1 MGEVVIAVAKE
12 VIINILVKEVVK
24 RVLKKQLRAN
34 IIIRESHYINEYNVV
49 YFGGYYERVEKR
61 VVKGSNSQIF
71 RLGKGDGVK
80 IIIFQNVL
88 QLS

>member
-49 YFGGYYERVEKR
+49 YFGGYYERVEKELLKEAIVR
-61 VVKGSNSQIF
+61 FLDWAKEM
-71 RLGKGDGVK
+71 
-80 IIIFQNVL
+80 VL
-88 QLS
+88 KL